1 MNQVTTSNPEDEANE
16 FYSGAQSRI
25 VRMMISI
32 ACLFTVVIWIRA
44 GYRLGLGFAVGCAI
58 AGLNFYWLTR
68 AVNAFA
74 DRVTGVVDSGAV
86 DSGQASAKSGGL
98 AGRFVLR
105 FSLVAVVAYV
115 IFKSSLV
122 SLSGLM
128 AGLFLPVAAIF
139 LEAMYETFVA
149 LRRGL

>member
-25 VRMMISI
+25 VRMMIAI
-32 ACLFTVVIWIRA
+32 ACLLTVAIWIRA

-74 DRVTGVVDSGAV
+74 DRVTGTLDT
-86 DSGQASAKSGGL
+86 GQHPAKSGGS

-105 FSLVAVVAYV
+105 FSLMALVAYV

>member
-1 MNQVTTSNPEDEANE
+1 MNHVTTSNSEDEANE

-25 VRMMISI
+25 VRVMIAI
-32 ACLFTVVIWIRA
+32 ACLLTVAIWIRA

-74 DRVTGVVDSGAV
+74 DRVTGTLDT
-86 DSGQASAKSGGL
+86 GQHPAKSGGS

-105 FSLVAVVAYV
+105 FSLMALVAYV

-122 SLSGLM
+122 SL
-128 AGLFLPVAAIF
+128 
-139 LEAMYETFVA
+139 
-149 LRRGL
+149 

>member
-1 MNQVTTSNPEDEANE
+1 MA
-16 FYSGAQSRI
+16 
-25 VRMMISI
+25 I
-32 ACLFTVVIWIRA
+32 ACLFTVAIWIRA

-74 DRVTGVVDSGAV
+74 DRVTGAV
-86 DSGQASAKSGGL
+86 DSEGQTPAKTGGS

-105 FSLVAVVAYV
+105 FSIVAAVAYV

>member
-1 MNQVTTSNPEDEANE
+1 MNQVTMSAPEDEANE

-25 VRMMISI
+25 VRMMIAI
-32 ACLFTVVIWIRA
+32 ACLFTVAIWIRA

-74 DRVTGVVDSGAV
+74 DRVTGAV
-86 DSGQASAKSGGL
+86 ESGQSSAKNGGS

-139 LEAMYETFVA
+139 
-149 LRRGL
+149 

>member
-1 MNQVTTSNPEDEANE
+1 MNQVTTSNPEDKANE

-25 VRMMISI
+25 VRMMIAI
-32 ACLFTVVIWIRA
+32 ACLLTIAIWIRA
-44 GYRLGLGFAVGCAI
+44 GYRLGLGFAVGCII

-74 DRVTGVVDSGAV
+74 DRVTGSVDMGEHP
-86 DSGQASAKSGGL
+86 AKSSGS

-105 FSLVAVVAYV
+105 FSLMALVAYV

>member
-1 MNQVTTSNPEDEANE
+1 MELVTAPDPEHELQADE
-16 FYSGAQSRI
+16 FYAGAQARI
-25 VRMMISI
+25 VRMMIAI
-32 ACLFTVVIWIRA
+32 ACLLTVAIWIRA

-74 DRVTGVVDSGAV
+74 DRVTGSLDAGQQTSGA
-86 DSGQASAKSGGL
+86 S

-105 FSLVAVVAYV
+105 FSLMALVAYV

-128 AGLFLPVAAIF
+128 AGLFLPVAAIL
-139 LEAMYETFVA
+139 LEAIYETFVA

>member
-1 MNQVTTSNPEDEANE
+1 MNQMTASNPEEQADE

-25 VRMMISI
+25 VRMMIAI
-32 ACLFTVVIWIRA
+32 GCLFTVAIWMKA
-44 GYRLGLGFAVGCAI
+44 GYRLGLGFAVGCAL

-74 DRVTGVVDSGAV
+74 DRVTGSLDTGQQKRSG
-86 DSGQASAKSGGL
+86 S

-105 FSLVAVVAYV
+105 FGLMALVAYV

>member
-1 MNQVTTSNPEDEANE
+1 MELVTAPDPEHELQADE
-16 FYSGAQSRI
+16 FYAGAQARI
-25 VRMMISI
+25 VRMMIVI
-32 ACLFTVVIWIRA
+32 ACLLTIAIWIKA
-44 GYRLGLGFAVGCAI
+44 GHRLGLGFALGCAL
-58 AGLNFYWLTR
+58 AGVNFYWLTR

-74 DRVTGVVDSGAV
+74 DRVTQAESEGKPASGAR
-86 DSGQASAKSGGL
+86 GAAS
-98 AGRFVLR
+98 RFVLR
-105 FSLVAVVAYV
+105 FGLLAVVAYV

-128 AGLFLPVAAIF
+128 AGLFLPVAAIL

>member
-1 MNQVTTSNPEDEANE
+1 MELVTAPDPEHELQAAT
-16 FYSGAQSRI
+16 FYAGAQKRI
-25 VRMMISI
+25 ARMMIVI
-32 ACLFTVVIWIRA
+32 ACLLTIAIWIKA
-44 GYRLGLGFAVGCAI
+44 GYRFGLGFAVGCAL
-58 AGLNFYWLTR
+58 AGVNFYWLTR

-74 DRVTGVVDSGAV
+74 DRVTQAESEGKPPSGGSGA
-86 DSGQASAKSGGL
+86 S
-98 AGRFVLR
+98 RFMLR
-105 FSLVAVVAYV
+105 FGLLAVVAYV

-128 AGLFLPVAAIF
+128 AGLFLPVAAIL

>member
-1 MNQVTTSNPEDEANE
+1 MNQLTASNPEDEANE

-25 VRMMISI
+25 VRMMIAI
-32 ACLFTVVIWIRA
+32 ACLFTIAIWIKA
-44 GYRLGLGFAVGCAI
+44 GYRLGLGFAVGCAL
-58 AGLNFYWLTR
+58 AGLNFLWLTL

-74 DRVTGVVDSGAV
+74 DRVTGSLDA
-86 DSGQASAKSGGL
+86 GQQTSGGS

-105 FSLVAVVAYV
+105 FSLMALVAYV

-122 SLSGLM
+122 SLSGLL